1 MLFFF
6 AKEKNDRMKLS
17 SLIKYRIN
25 ERNIIH
31 SLPFQQENF
40 GIYNTIFPR
49 KLENVFC
56 EHYKYFTFLEY
67 CTWITQSVS
76 QAPCTEN
83 AFRLLVSIFLFWTIW
98 VWVSLSNNMPLLIT
112 SVSQL
117 SPAWHS
123 RRVALLWFS
132 TVLLK

>member
-1 MLFFF
+1 MSFQSLCTEPKSVYHRSATKEIIFLLHLTKRSDGVNSYINRLSVAFFF

-49 KLENVFC
+49 ELENVF
-56 EHYKYFTFLEY
+56 
-67 CTWITQSVS
+67 
-76 QAPCTEN
+76 
-83 AFRLLVSIFLFWTIW
+83 
-98 VWVSLSNNMPLLIT
+98 
-112 SVSQL
+112 
-117 SPAWHS
+117 
-123 RRVALLWFS
+123 
-132 TVLLK
+132 